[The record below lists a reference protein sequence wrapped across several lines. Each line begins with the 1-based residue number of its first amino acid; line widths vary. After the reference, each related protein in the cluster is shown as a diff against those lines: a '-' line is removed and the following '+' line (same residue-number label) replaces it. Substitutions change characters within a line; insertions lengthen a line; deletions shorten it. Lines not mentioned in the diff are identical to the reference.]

1 MTLVVGVGLRP
12 GTSYDELRELVAGVL
27 DGFEAAEISVVAT
40 LDRKTAEPAVQE
52 LARELG
58 AQVSGFAAD
67 VLAAQPVP
75 ASGRVAEA
83 TGTGSV
89 AEAAVL
95 AAGATIV
102 VPKRTSPGA
111 TAALGR
117 VAADPGDGAAGAS
130 PARDR
135 GNSWSP
141 GGSESPQHQRSA
153 EPYSVAERE
162 VVRRVIADRRDVR
175 RGFLPTP
182 VPDDVLRRVLES
194 AHRAPSVG
202 LSQPWDFLL
211 IRDLPTRRKVRD
223 LAAAQ
228 RQAFADALPPD
239 RRTGFDGLKVEA
251 ILDSP
256 LNVVVTC
263 DPDRGG
269 RHVLGRHADPRTAAF
284 SAAIA
289 VQNLWL
295 AARAEGVGVG
305 WVSFFEPEQVAAVLG
320 LPAHVE
326 VIAYLCVGYVDAFG
340 AAPELV
346 RSGWADRRPLS
357 WAVHQ
362 EEWGRRALPGGGPVS
377 IVDDARGA
385 AELPARV
392 RTQSVRVLVTDSPR
406 EPSEPHE
413 LVVVVAGTRPA
424 VSRVFW
430 RSANTRAEAT
440 EYGVELL
447 RDLALQGIGEI
458 DVRTD
463 GVSPLVHALAGGL
476 RLAADQT
483 GVRRPDAAPGE

>member
-1 MTLVVGVGLRP
+1 MTLVLGIGLRP
-12 GTSYDELRELVAGVL
+12 GTSYDELRGLVAAVL
-27 DGFEAAEISVVAT
+27 DGVDTAEVAVVAT
-40 LDRKTAEPAVQE
+40 LDRKTGEPAVQQ

-75 ASGRVAEA
+75 GSGRVAEV

-95 AAGATIV
+95 AAGAALV
-102 VPKRTSPGA
+102 VPKRTSPRA

-117 VAADPGDGAAGAS
+117 IADASVDAGGCNSSSLGDEELH
-130 PARDR
+130 R
-135 GNSWSP
+135 
-141 GGSESPQHQRSA
+141 A
-153 EPYSVAERE
+153 EPYTVAERE

-175 RGFLPTP
+175 RGFLQLP
-182 VPDDVLRRVLES
+182 VPDDVLQRVLES

-211 IRDLPTRRKVRD
+211 IRDLQTRRKVRD

-340 AAPELV
+340 TAPELV

-392 RTQSVRVLVTDSPR
+392 RTQSVRVLVTDEPR
-406 EPSEPHE
+406 EPSEAHE
-413 LVVVVAGTRPA
+413 LVVVVADTRPA

-463 GVSPLVHALAGGL
+463 GMSPLVHALADGL

-483 GVRRPDAAPGE
+483 GVRRPDADPGE